1 MSITLS
7 SKKNKALEKKNQA
20 TESKYH
26 LNEISD
32 FGFSLNREKDWANI
46 ITIHK
51 NSEKPCVWSGENH
64 SIIKMKLEA
73 YDSEEQKQKMDAKN
87 NYPSA
92 CFVTRCGNFGVL
104 GFKNGF
110 ISKVNMQS
118 GLFQRSFFK
127 QASAHKNLITAV
139 LVDPYNKYL
148 VSGDKDG
155 LLVFWD
161 FYSGILLDTKTFG
174 SELLRIKP
182 ILLRQA
188 NYSHLLLI
196 GNFFLKIL

>member
-7 SKKNKALEKKNQA
+7 SKKNKALDKKNQV

-26 LNEISD
+26 LNEIQD

-51 NSEKPCVWSGENH
+51 NSEKSCSWSGENH
-64 SIIKMKLEA
+64 SIVKMKLEV
-73 YDSEEQKQKMDAKN
+73 YESEEQKQTMDAKN
-87 NYPSA
+87 NYPSS

-104 GFKNGF
+104 GFKNGY

-127 QASAHKNLITAV
+127 KTQAHKSMITAL

-148 VSGDKDG
+148 VSADKDG

-161 FYSGILLDTKTFG
+161 FYSGTVLDTKIFG
-174 SELLRIKP
+174 NESLKIKP
-182 ILLRQA
+182 VFLRQA
-188 NYSHLLLI
+188 HYSHLLLI
-196 GNFFLKIL
+196 GRVLF